1 MRRSTQWVARKNSN
15 SSQADGDA
23 CDSPD
28 SPSGRRA
35 WWCLWGALAV
45 TSAVLESQPGLLG
58 AGLRGDPRLQLAY
71 LDPGAGSFVIQ
82 ALVAALAG
90 IAVTTK
96 VYWHRIMGFFGR
108 STPDE
113 GQDDD
118 DARDPRRDPRDED

>member
-1 MRRSTQWVARKNSN
+1 
-15 SSQADGDA
+15 
-23 CDSPD
+23 
-28 SPSGRRA
+28 
-35 WWCLWGALAV
+35 LWGALAV

-108 STPDE
+108 SSPDE